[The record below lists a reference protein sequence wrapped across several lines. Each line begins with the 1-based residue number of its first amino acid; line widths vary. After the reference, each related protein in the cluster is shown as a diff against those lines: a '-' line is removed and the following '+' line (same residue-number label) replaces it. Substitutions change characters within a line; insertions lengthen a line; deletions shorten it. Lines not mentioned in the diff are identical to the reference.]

1 MGVQNADSKNEAF
14 SNTVLRSDPCLSIG
28 YGSGQYLVGNYWAPS
43 KGDRDG
49 AYRWFGNKYIV
60 AGITG
65 GMCFIA
71 DLMAHPSHFGG
82 VSTEAIVTG
91 AFTALISLV
100 VNFVG
105 KRLFVHGRSKLT
117 KS

>member
-49 AYRWFGNKYIV
+49 AYHRRWRSYF
-60 AGITG
+60 
-65 GMCFIA
+65 
-71 DLMAHPSHFGG
+71 
-82 VSTEAIVTG
+82 
-91 AFTALISLV
+91 FTVYSSLV
-100 VNFVG
+100 LPAACALL
-105 KRLFVHGRSKLT
+105 RI
-117 KS
+117 